1 MFFSVLLQYFWLFDE
16 LFTSSAFSIEILW
29 WQYVSSQ
36 LSVVHWYWRFV
47 WIMLNH
53 CFLFQNVVHFF
64 LWFPKV
70 NCSYVVPVS
79 NPVVRKS
86 FTFGSQNNNKN
97 HGVVMTT
104 FYYYVLSKSSIWFM
118 EKHIFKIIMCRKLC
132 HLIWGTY
139 MMVS

>member
-1 MFFSVLLQYFWLFDE
+1 MFFSILQQYFWLFDE
-16 LFTSSAFSIEILW
+16 LFTSSAFSFEILW

-70 NCSYVVPVS
+70 MAYQFQTQWSEKVS
-79 NPVVRKS
+79 HLEAKTITKITSQPFGPGWAANIPRVRSWTGCAKMWNFFS
-86 FTFGSQNNNKN
+86 PPA
-97 HGVVMTT
+97 
-104 FYYYVLSKSSIWFM
+104 L
-118 EKHIFKIIMCRKLC
+118 KLVC
-132 HLIWGTY
+132 YKCTLLY
-139 MMVS
+139 KP